1 VENSRRDPTP
11 SRVAQLAL
19 LIGGYVT
26 ALYALFVP
34 VQIRVWNGVVDLLVS
49 GAMILPFI
57 VLPLLVRLR
66 ERATR
71 LAWILMAVMAVDLVF
86 LAVIAFAPT
95 GGHPSLEAIASLFL
109 GMAKLV
115 LVPVSLVL
123 LSAGF
128 LKGERLIVVATGF
141 VCLLGEAL
149 YGIYPLDSWL
159 SPSA

>member
-1 VENSRRDPTP
+1 MRIL
-11 SRVAQLAL
+11 QLAL

-26 ALYALFVP
+26 ALYALFLP
-34 VQIRVWNGVVDLLVS
+34 VQIRLWGDFGAVDLLVS
-49 GAMILPFI
+49 GALILPFI
-57 VLPLLVRLR
+57 VLPLRVRLR

-123 LSAGF
+123 LSVGF

-149 YGIYPLDSWL
+149 YGIYPMDSWL